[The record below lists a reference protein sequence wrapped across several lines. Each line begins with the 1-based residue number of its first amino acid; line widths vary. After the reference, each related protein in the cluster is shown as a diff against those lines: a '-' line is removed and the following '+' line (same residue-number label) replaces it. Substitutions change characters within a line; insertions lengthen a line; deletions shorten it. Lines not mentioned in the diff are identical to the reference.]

1 MISENILSKLKQLFS
16 LGNTVNSLDSEIYT
30 LLKQRVFEE
39 PPQGLD
45 VLECA
50 EASVGTRTMRELE
63 VRNGRFVCT
72 EVRGFTYSGIK
83 FMTIPGGYCIGLVKA
98 PHSREICI
106 ETLRD
111 LLLLSCNIS
120 EEDIDKLIEATRDT
134 INRYSETIEKLK
146 QILVL
151 VRMVLR

>member
-1 MISENILSKLKQLFS
+1 MISERLLSKLKQLFS

-45 VLECA
+45 TLECA
-50 EASVGTRTMRELE
+50 AVPVGTRTIRELE
-63 VRNGRFVCT
+63 VRNGRIACT
-72 EVRGFTYSGIK
+72 EVRDYTYDEIM
-83 FMTIPGGYCIGLVKA
+83 FATMPGLYCIGLVKDM
-98 PHSREICI
+98 HSRTICI

-111 LLLLSCNIS
+111 LLMLSCNIS
-120 EEDIDKLIEATRDT
+120 EEDIDKLIEAARDT

-146 QILVL
+146 QVLVL